1 MMTKNRKINKTI
13 VRIISYVLLAFGA
26 VICLFPLYWM
36 VSTSLMTNVEA
47 QIAGVWWPSVPQ
59 WDNYVA
65 IFTRFPFGRWTLNT
79 STVVFWSVVG
89 TILSNTIVAYGFAR
103 FRAPGSNVLF
113 MIALS
118 AMMLPETVTM
128 IPQFQIFSE
137 LDWVNTFLPLTVP
150 TFFTNPFAIFLLRQF
165 FMTIPTELE
174 EAAKIDG
181 LGTFG
186 ILGKILIP
194 LILPA
199 LTALAIFEFSSKWND
214 FMRPLIYLRSADNF
228 TLALGIS
235 FFSSEQHVQWN
246 YLMAASTIAIIPPL
260 VIFFIG
266 QKHFI
271 EGIALSSGSKG

>member
-1 MMTKNRKINKTI
+1 MIMTNKKTNKIIIKTI
-13 VRIISYVLLAFGA
+13 SYILLGMGA
-26 VICLFPLYWM
+26 LICLFPLYWM
-36 VSTSLMTNVEA
+36 VSSSLMTNVEI
-47 QIAGVWWPSVPQ
+47 QRAGVWWPATPQ
-59 WDNYVA
+59 WENYVT
-65 IFTRFPFGRWTLNT
+65 IFTRFPFGRWTANT
-79 STVVFWSVVG
+79 SIVVFWSVVG
-89 TILSNTIVAYGFAR
+89 TVISNTVVAYGFAR
-103 FRAPGSNVLF
+103 FRVKGSNILF

-137 LDWVNTFLPLTVP
+137 LGWVNSFLPLTVP

-186 ILGKILIP
+186 ILTKILVP
-194 LILPA
+194 LIVPA
-199 LTALAIFEFSSKWND
+199 MTALAIFEFSSKWND

-235 FFSSEQHVQWN
+235 FFSSEQVTQWN

-260 VIFFIG
+260 IIFFIG

>member
-1 MMTKNRKINKTI
+1 MMNKKTNATI
-13 VRIISYVLLAFGA
+13 IKIISYVCLGFGA
-26 VICLFPLYWM
+26 LICLFPMYWM

-47 QIAGVWWPSVPQ
+47 QVAGVWWPSVPQ
-59 WDNYVA
+59 WENYVS
-65 IFTRFPFGRWTLNT
+65 IFTRFPFGRWTANT
-79 STVVFWSVVG
+79 GVIVFWSVVG
-89 TILSNTIVAYGFAR
+89 TLLSNTLVAYGFAR
-103 FRAPGSNVLF
+103 FRAPGSNILF
-113 MIALS
+113 MVALS

-128 IPQFQIFSE
+128 IPQFQIFSF
-137 LDWVNTFLPLTVP
+137 LDWVNTPLPLTVP

-174 EAAKIDG
+174 EAARIDG

-186 ILGKILIP
+186 ILRKILIP

-235 FFSSEQHVQWN
+235 FFSSEQHTQWN

-260 VIFFIG
+260 LIFFIG